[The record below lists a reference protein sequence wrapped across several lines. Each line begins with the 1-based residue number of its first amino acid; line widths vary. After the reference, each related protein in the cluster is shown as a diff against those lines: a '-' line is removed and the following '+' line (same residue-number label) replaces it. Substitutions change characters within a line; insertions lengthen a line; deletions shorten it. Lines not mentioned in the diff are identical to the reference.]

1 MLADVFV
8 TPGTS
13 DLKSSS
19 ALTCLEEIARVG
31 LSSDMSTGGQ
41 VLIVQCPVLD
51 PIGRS
56 IFGWPD
62 STVSTV
68 QLVDACILEKDHVTC
83 MSSKLLLV
91 VFGSILG

>member
-1 MLADVFV
+1 
-8 TPGTS
+8 
-13 DLKSSS
+13 
-19 ALTCLEEIARVG
+19 
-31 LSSDMSTGGQ
+31 MSTGGQ

-68 QLVDACILEKDHVTC
+68 QLVDACILEKHHVTC
-83 MSSKLLLV
+83 MSSKLLPVGFWGDLGAENTMKMLLV
-91 VFGSILG
+91 KIVVEP

>member
-41 VLIVQCPVLD
+41 VQCPVLD

-68 QLVDACILEKDHVTC
+68 KLVDACILEKHHVTC
-83 MSSKLLLV
+83 MSSKLLSV